1 MTWFF
6 TSIQSSDNSFI
17 VLPQY
22 VDQLKPLS
30 IMISSKLLAF
40 ILLVIGIVQ
49 AIPLNE
55 RNEASSAG
63 LEAQSNKDKVRFSFL
78 FLFCHC
84 WRLLCMHGQLTD
96 HLNPR
101 LLFAKPMATRNPS
114 QRIMPKSC
122 TKRLPRARM

>member
-6 TSIQSSDNSFI
+6 TTIQSSDNSFS
-17 VLPQY
+17 LLSQY
-22 VDQLKPLS
+22 IYQFKPLS
-30 IMISSKLLAF
+30 IMFASKLLAF
-40 ILLVIGIVQ
+40 ILLFIGIVQ

-63 LEAQSNKDKVRFSFL
+63 LEAQSSKGKVRFSFL

-84 WRLLCMHGQLTD
+84 WGLSCMYGQLTA

-101 LLFAKPMATRNPS
+101 LLFAKPMATRNLS
-114 QRIMPKSC
+114 QKIMPKSC